1 MERDHP
7 EEENL
12 SNVTHRRS
20 SGARTMLAG
29 VEVRDQD
36 LEPQPGLHF
45 VGIVFRVSAFVIL
58 ALALWQFTDWWLDR
72 PPNNVGMAVLVSD
85 TIRLVVV
92 SALLWAASNLADLLI
107 KSHYD
112 VRAARILLARQTY
125 MMQQMGIASGTLPA
139 GMQDYDRRGLTAEQ
153 SIPQSRRTPPGR

>member
-1 MERDHP
+1 MEREHP
-7 EEENL
+7 DEENQ
-12 SNVTHRRS
+12 SNATHRRS
-20 SGARTMLAG
+20 SGTRTLLAG
-29 VEVRDQD
+29 VEVRDAD

-45 VGIVFRVSAFVIL
+45 VGIVFRVSALVIL

-72 PPNNVGMAVLVSD
+72 PPGNVGMAVLVSD

-112 VRAARILLARQTY
+112 VRASRILLARQTY
-125 MMQQMGIASGTLPA
+125 MMQQMGIAAGTLPPTLP
-139 GMQDYDRRGLTAEQ
+139 DLDRRGLTAEQ